1 MVQTPVAEQILR
13 QQEELVEKHIKELD
27 AALKKEI
34 RSDSTFKE
42 KVRLAETVPGV
53 GCLIAAG
60 MLVLSK
66 GFTEHL
72 NHKCLAS
79 YLGIC
84 PHEHTTG
91 TSVRRKARSRRFR
104 TAFNARMAP

>member
-13 QQEELVEKHIKELD
+13 QQKELVEKHIKELD

-34 RSDSTFKE
+34 RSDPTFKE
-42 KVRLAETVPGV
+42 KVRLAETVPSV
-53 GCLIAAG
+53 GPLIAAG

-72 NHKCLAS
+72 NHKRLAS

-84 PHEHTTG
+84 PHGAYHWNIGTAQSPFSAVGTG
-91 TSVRRKARSRRFR
+91 VDARL
-104 TAFNARMAP
+104 AP